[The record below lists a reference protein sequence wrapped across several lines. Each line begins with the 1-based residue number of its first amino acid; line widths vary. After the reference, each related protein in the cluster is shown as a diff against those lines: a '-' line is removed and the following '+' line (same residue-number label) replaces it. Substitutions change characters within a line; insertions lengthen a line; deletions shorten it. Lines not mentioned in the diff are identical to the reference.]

1 METIISSISDSY
13 TDSRMSNASQN
24 SSNSLDGRKSR
35 VTIRSNSSASLP
47 SSSHTP
53 VVHKKIHRRRIS
65 IQNVVPDVEDS
76 PYMKNKDNLA
86 KQGKPRSFKTN
97 ERKLQTL
104 GHKVGINCDNNPP
117 VEEPIESKR
126 GPYLVQNE
134 QSEYEDIDTESD
146 SSTIWPDVK
155 QGVSRKQKTLK
166 TKSVL
171 PNNKAGT
178 DKGKSMRTTQSHA
191 FKGKIDMSRASKLK
205 KILTPRNT
213 TKNTEK
219 KSSIKSPF
227 FTPIANR
234 IKSKLNKNPN
244 NDLKMEISN
253 NPDQISDSIK
263 NANSTVLN
271 FLHHSKGRSD
281 SANKVDKL
289 SFQKQILDK
298 DSCETTKDNLQEPVP
313 STSHSAYKKLAGSD
327 FTKTS
332 MFSSKSPSFV
342 TKVFAAK
349 NNVTKPSPCRKKA
362 NLKRLSANPDRPK
375 DDLVTRCLKRFKKQC
390 SPKIPRNDSLEKH
403 PKLSDNALKLRTKG
417 KGVGKNSCN
426 VTPSFTEKDF
436 ISNNEDATKKISTV
450 DNTKTNKKSKKSLG
464 NDEDIFKRPT
474 PLNHQKEQNKGNNPE
489 VKKKNSKQ
497 NTKANL
503 NEKKVLRSSRR

>member
-76 PYMKNKDNLA
+76 PYMKNKDKARQL
-86 KQGKPRSFKTN
+86 KSRSYKTDK
-97 ERKLQTL
+97 EKLQTH
-104 GHKVGINCDNNPP
+104 GHKDGINCDSTPQ
-117 VEEPIESKR
+117 EERPIESKR
-126 GPYLVQNE
+126 GSHLVQNE
-134 QSEYEDIDTESD
+134 NSEFEDINTESD
-146 SSTIWPDVK
+146 SSTICPEIK
-155 QGVSRKQKTLK
+155 QGVARKQEASKR
-166 TKSVL
+166 KSVL
-171 PNNKAGT
+171 SNNKPGIN
-178 DKGKSMRTTQSHA
+178 KGKSLKATQSHA
-191 FKGKIDMSRASKLK
+191 FKGKVEMSRASKLK
-205 KILTPRNT
+205 KILTPRKT
-213 TKNTEK
+213 TKNTQK
-219 KSSIKSPF
+219 KGTIKSPF

-234 IKSKLNKNPN
+234 IKSKLNKNLN
-244 NDLKMEISN
+244 NDLQMEISN

-263 NANSTVLN
+263 NVNSTVLN

-313 STSHSAYKKLAGSD
+313 STSHSAYKKLAGND

-332 MFSSKSPSFV
+332 MFSAKSPSFV
-342 TKVFAAK
+342 AKVFAAK

-426 VTPSFTEKDF
+426 VTPSYTEKDF
-436 ISNNEDATKKISTV
+436 ISNNEDATKQISTV

-474 PLNHQKEQNKGNNPE
+474 PLNHQNEQNKGNNPQ

-497 NTKANL
+497 NTKADS